1 MAIRVKAR
9 LFSLRIWVR
18 LTARIGIA
26 IAVERPPSSD
36 ITYHRQTA
44 SIAVGAIVDAIE
56 PDTVAVDPVRR
67 QSAENR

>member
-1 MAIRVKAR
+1 MAIPVKAR
-9 LFSLRIWVR
+9 LLSLCVR
-18 LTARIGIA
+18 VGLTARIGIA
-26 IAVERPPSSD
+26 TAVERPPARD
-36 ITYHRQTA
+36 ITNHRQTA